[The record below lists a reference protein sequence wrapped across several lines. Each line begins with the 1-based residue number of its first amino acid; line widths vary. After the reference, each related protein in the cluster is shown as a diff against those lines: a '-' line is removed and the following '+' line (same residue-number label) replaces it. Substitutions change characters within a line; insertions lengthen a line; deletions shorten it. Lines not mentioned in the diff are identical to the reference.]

1 MDIQDILRGLPF
13 PVQGALMSLFGA
25 QGQSG
30 NGASNG
36 QSTGAVDPRRQSLN
50 GLEAFDGSYDAMGN
64 YTGMGSGI
72 LSQPAT
78 ATATPAAP
86 APAPVRPRQFPKDE
100 AGFESLITRVMAN
113 DSGAAPQVPTL
124 PVTEVPNLPPVAA
137 AMAQQ
142 YEGPSAAS
150 LAPDNRDVG
159 GGQNF
164 AMQGP
169 AATATPERGFFD
181 KLLKNEDAAGNS
193 AFMHIMRGLGA
204 AGSADPMKAMAQF
217 AAQDTENMKLSEA
230 RRRAN
235 MPKVDHIAGTPY
247 FQITKPDGTTQ
258 MTSNPALAK
267 FYEDESKRK
276 LLEKKNSIDYQ
287 ADATE
292 DARRRGVIFEKA
304 TTEAGGA
311 TTKAEFSPA
320 VSTQLKQ
327 VDELLKQVP
336 GLEKLP
342 FDISSPVVS
351 NVWDQTVGRV
361 FGTNDYEVRRNVDTV
376 FKGATLEVVK
386 SLGSNPSEGDRKFA
400 ELMQASQDDPL
411 GRKLMMLQEY
421 RSRIKSREDSR
432 VEAAQRR
439 DSLTN
444 ESAGRQATATPTA
457 AAAPTAPAASRG
469 VARPANKAQYD
480 ALEKGDKY
488 IAPNG
493 MELTKK

>member
-137 AMAQQ
+137 AMTQQ

-169 AATATPERGFFD
+169 ATPERGFFD
-181 KLLKNEDAAGNS
+181 KLLKNEDAAGNT
-193 AFMHIMRGLGA
+193 ALMHIMRGLGA

-258 MTSNPALAK
+258 MSSNPGLAK
-267 FYEDESKRK
+267 FYESQSDSKLKREVEKMVLQGQITQTNQQASADNKTAAEARPMLSDIQSLKDRWTQAQGIVANQGTSAQLQGIPGISSISGFFGGDEVAKNK
-276 LLEKKNSIDYQ
+276 FLEGL
-287 ADATE
+287 T
-292 DARRRGVIFEKA
+292 
-304 TTEAGGA
+304 
-311 TTKAEFSPA
+311 
-320 VSTQLKQ
+320 
-327 VDELLKQVP
+327 VDETLL
-336 GLEKLP
+336 
-342 FDISSPVVS
+342 
-351 NVWDQTVGRV
+351 NTAR
-361 FGTNDYEVRRNVDTV
+361 T
-376 FKGATLEVVK
+376 KGAISNQEMTLFK
-386 SLGSNPSEGDRKFA
+386 SPIPSITDDREKVWKPWIEQRLAVLDKMEKF
-400 ELMQASQDDPL
+400 QASEVARGERGASP
-411 GRKLMMLQEY
+411 GNP
-421 RSRIKSREDSR
+421 
-432 VEAAQRR
+432 AA
-439 DSLTN
+439 
-444 ESAGRQATATPTA
+444 P
-457 AAAPTAPAASRG
+457 AAAPAAPAASGG
-469 VARPANKAQYD
+469 VARPSSKAQYD
-480 ALEKGDKY
+480 ALPSGAKY